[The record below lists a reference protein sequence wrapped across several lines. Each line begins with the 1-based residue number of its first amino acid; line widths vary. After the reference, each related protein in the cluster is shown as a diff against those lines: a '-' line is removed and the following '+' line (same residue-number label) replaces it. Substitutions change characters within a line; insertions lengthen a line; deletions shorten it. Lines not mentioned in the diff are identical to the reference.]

1 VRKPSDDQGVYANG
15 FPSSLLLMQL
25 VELAEAGN
33 KEAEAALKEYA
44 ATLLDQGI
52 ALPSTL
58 AAYVQRLLMAPFRD
72 L

>member
-1 VRKPSDDQGVYANG
+1 MTFD
-15 FPSSLLLMQL
+15 SLSLMRL

-44 ATLLDQGI
+44 ATLLDQGVP
-52 ALPSTL
+52 LPSTL

-72 L
+72 FLRET